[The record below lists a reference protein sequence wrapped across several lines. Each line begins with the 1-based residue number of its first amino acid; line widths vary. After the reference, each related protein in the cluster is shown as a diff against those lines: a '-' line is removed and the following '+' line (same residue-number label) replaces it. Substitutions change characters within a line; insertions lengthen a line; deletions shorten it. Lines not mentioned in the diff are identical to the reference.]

1 MSYSLDPSL
10 YGDRDDAKAPRYP
23 DTYPQ
28 PATLHHQAQQ
38 QIGVHQLPGVAQVAP
53 MLTGAASARDQA
65 PPAPPANGA
74 VPPQEDV
81 DDFLRKK
88 RKAREHKA
96 CYPCRQRKVKCD
108 LSRPCQTC
116 RDREHPE
123 LCNYHPPN
131 KRPQQE
137 QASAGYSADDTI
149 AGSSGSGNVTLS
161 RPQFDLICQKLSTLE
176 ESLADLRQEVW
187 RNSQARALDGGNP
200 PTTMSGT
207 ASRDASTALQ
217 DGNGDG
223 MQQFRRHTE
232 IHGIHTS
239 NEAGQ
244 TVHFGAASIPAILA
258 AMRDGTVD
266 QKEIYERFGKTVL
279 PMFGLDNESATYPFV
294 DLWGL
299 PHGSLVRAQELAKA
313 LPADDQMLT
322 LFRYYRDLAHV
333 ILPCV
338 VSVEELE
345 AELEAFLVYR
355 SAHGNS
361 PGAVSETMIYGRD
374 FHWLGLLFA
383 VLASGAQ
390 TCQMPR
396 KERELTSQV
405 YTCCAFECLRFVN
418 FLSRAN
424 LQSLQTL
431 LVVESVLTNNMNAGT
446 AWALHGLTIRLAQ
459 GLGLHHPC
467 PPSIPRELVYPR
479 SRIWWAIV
487 WKDSIL
493 SIIYDRSTEPTTA
506 TKHTMPM
513 PMHYGPVS
521 AYHAAMYPLVKIGL
535 EIVRDRARAN
545 EMSPIELHDQI
556 AHQRDAVSKIMR
568 EAADYLR
575 DSRKCTN
582 PRENLEHWALYLHS
596 SYYLSELARSAISPR
611 ADPHLA
617 KAYRSLCVE
626 NLSNTVEAFLGLNNI
641 TSYARFSWSAIH
653 RGLGSAILLGILGEH
668 TKNERARDLL
678 ARFITAIHDITVNID
693 PQEIAAP
700 LQRGIAAL
708 RRLNIHEAAG
718 SEYYHDYVPAEG
730 ANADG
735 LILGVDGSLQLE
747 SGLQGNLYTPP
758 DSVLEGAGVKNEH
771 SPYSVL
777 NTILWGNEDP
787 HSGTNGM
794 GVVA

>member
-38 QIGVHQLPGVAQVAP
+38 QIGIHQLPGVAQVAP
-53 MLTGAASARDQA
+53 MITGGAPTRDPA
-65 PPAPPANGA
+65 PPSTGGPPANGA

-81 DDFLRKK
+81 DDFLQ
-88 RKAREHKA
+88 EG
-96 CYPCRQRKVKCD
+96 
-108 LSRPCQTC
+108 
-116 RDREHPE
+116 E
-123 LCNYHPPN
+123 
-131 KRPQQE
+131 QE
-137 QASAGYSADDTI
+137 QAGAAYGADDAI
-149 AGSSGSGNVTLS
+149 AGASGSGNVTLS

-187 RNSQARALDGGNP
+187 QNSQARALDAGNVAH
-200 PTTMSGT
+200 TASGT

-299 PHGSLVRAQELAKA
+299 PHGSLARAQELAKA

-345 AELEAFLVYR
+345 AELEAFLAYR
-355 SAHGNS
+355 SAHGRS
-361 PGAVSETMIYGRD
+361 SGAVSETMIYGRD

-535 EIVRDRARAN
+535 EIVRDRARTN
-545 EMSPIELHDQI
+545 EMSSIEIHDQI

-693 PQEIAAP
+693 LQEIAAP

-718 SEYYHDYVPAEG
+718 SEYYHDYVSAEG

-747 SGLQGNLYTPP
+747 PGLQGSLYTPP
-758 DSVLEGAGVKNEH
+758 DSVPEGAGVKNEH